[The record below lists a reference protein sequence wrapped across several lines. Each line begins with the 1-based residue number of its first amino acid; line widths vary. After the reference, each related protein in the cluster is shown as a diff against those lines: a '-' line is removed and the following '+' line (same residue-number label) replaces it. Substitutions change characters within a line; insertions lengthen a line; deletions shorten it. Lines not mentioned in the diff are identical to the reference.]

1 MIRKGD
7 VYQIR
12 NRTRDNIPLQWR
24 RYLVLS
30 GEQANRETGHIVVA
44 PMIPGGAKLF
54 DGNITRPEVEFQGH
68 LHHVCL
74 DRARNAEENTLRHGL
89 GHLPY
94 AEMAKVEAALCR
106 IMEL

>member
-54 DGNITRPEVEFQGH
+54 DGSITRPDVQFRGH
-68 LHHVCL
+68 VHHVCL
-74 DRARNAEENTLRHGL
+74 DRMRNAPEHILRHGL
-89 GHLPY
+89 GSLPY
-94 AEMAKVEAALCR
+94 TEMAAVEAALCR
-106 IMEL
+106 LLEL